1 MTVSFSKTLRLP
13 AEASAQAGYVL
24 ESRRNCGTCG
34 RALIFEKILPDLKEA
49 GYSAKNAI

>member
-24 ESRRNCGTCG
+24 ERYKSLCG
-34 RALIFEKILPDLKEA
+34 RALIFEKIYL
-49 GYSAKNAI
+49 AKNAI